1 MSGTGQDRLLLLV
14 RVAPEVA
21 IKARRTRRRFQQC
34 LTENLRDALRTAGCA
49 ASVRDRWGRLFVEAA
64 ADEIGRAHV

>member
-21 IKARRTRRRFQQC
+21 TKARRTRRRFQQRPRP
-34 LTENLRDALRTAGCA
+34 LGPP
-49 ASVRDRWGRLFVEAA
+49 VR
-64 ADEIGRAHV
+64 